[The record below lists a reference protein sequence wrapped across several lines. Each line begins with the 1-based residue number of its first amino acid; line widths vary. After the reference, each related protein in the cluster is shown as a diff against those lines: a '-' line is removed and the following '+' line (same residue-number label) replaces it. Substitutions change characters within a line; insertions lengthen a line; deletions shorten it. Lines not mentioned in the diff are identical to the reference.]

1 MRALAQAKQR
11 VKSPDSMDDDEL
23 KAELDA
29 NGVACA
35 LPVFRSHMINALVK
49 LRADLASSPSSVD
62 DAPDRARPLASPVK
76 EEATERRLTAL
87 EGALQTAVLALQE
100 ERADVAS
107 LRAEVCA
114 LSEHLQNAFGVE
126 LSDP

>member
-1 MRALAQAKQR
+1 
-11 VKSPDSMDDDEL
+11 MDDSEL

-35 LPVFRSHMINALVK
+35 MPVFRSHMINALVK
-49 LRADLASSPSSVD
+49 LRAAKAPSSRLPHASSPSSAD
-62 DAPDRARPLASPVK
+62 DAPDRVRPLASPVEEEATE
-76 EEATERRLTAL
+76 EEATERRLTVL
-87 EGALQTAVLALQE
+87 EDALQTAVLALQE

-114 LSEHLQNAFGVE
+114 LSEQLQNASGVE